1 MQRGRLE
8 ITICSKNNRSLQSR
22 YQDIKNAKKDR
33 KAVYSG
39 FPVLFLYNSRHALYV
54 DPGIGGL
61 HGFQAGLA
69 DGNDVNGLTV
79 RNRNLT
85 RFKKRNQRL

>member
-1 MQRGRLE
+1 MAYIPIKLL
-8 ITICSKNNRSLQSR
+8 ITTQNN
-22 YQDIKNAKKDR
+22 
-33 KAVYSG
+33 V
-39 FPVLFLYNSRHALYV
+39 SRHALYAY
-54 DPGIGGL
+54 PGIGGL

>member
-1 MQRGRLE
+1 MTYIPIKLP
-8 ITICSKNNRSLQSR
+8 ITTQNN
-22 YQDIKNAKKDR
+22 
-33 KAVYSG
+33 V
-39 FPVLFLYNSRHALYV
+39 SRHALYI

-79 RNRNLT
+79 RNRDLT